1 MKSKLLILTT
11 ALLLALNTG
20 AKGKTIILSDER
32 AAYAWAD
39 SVMATMDAEHRIGQ
53 LIAQAVNPKQLAEAK
68 KEIKM
73 LVDRYH
79 IGCIYF
85 SPGNADNYASLG
97 NYTNEISKVPVLVGI
112 DGEWGLSMRIKDTPQ
127 FPRNMTLGAI
137 RDESLLYEYGAEMAA
152 ECRQMGI
159 NVNFAPVLDVNSN
172 PRNPVIGTRSFGEDP
187 KNVSSKA
194 IAYSRGLEDNGIMS
208 VAKHFPGHGDTQ
220 SDSHKTLPLV
230 DRSLVDLQA
239 TDIVPFRNYVN
250 AGLSG
255 VMIGHLNIPAL
266 KTGHYPSSLCK
277 SVGNELLK
285 NELKFDG
292 LVFTD
297 ALTMKGARVEGKAN
311 GLLA

>member
-68 KEIKM
+68 KEIKT

-112 DGEWGLSMRIKDTPQ
+112 DGEWGLSMRIK
-127 FPRNMTLGAI
+127 
-137 RDESLLYEYGAEMAA
+137 
-152 ECRQMGI
+152 
-159 NVNFAPVLDVNSN
+159 
-172 PRNPVIGTRSFGEDP
+172 
-187 KNVSSKA
+187 
-194 IAYSRGLEDNGIMS
+194 
-208 VAKHFPGHGDTQ
+208 
-220 SDSHKTLPLV
+220 
-230 DRSLVDLQA
+230 
-239 TDIVPFRNYVN
+239 
-250 AGLSG
+250 
-255 VMIGHLNIPAL
+255 
-266 KTGHYPSSLCK
+266 
-277 SVGNELLK
+277 
-285 NELKFDG
+285 
-292 LVFTD
+292 
-297 ALTMKGARVEGKAN
+297 
-311 GLLA
+311 

>member
-11 ALLLALNTG
+11 ALLLALNMG

-152 ECRQMGI
+152 ECQQMGI

-220 SDSHKTLPLV
+220 
-230 DRSLVDLQA
+230 
-239 TDIVPFRNYVN
+239 
-250 AGLSG
+250 
-255 VMIGHLNIPAL
+255 
-266 KTGHYPSSLCK
+266 
-277 SVGNELLK
+277 
-285 NELKFDG
+285 
-292 LVFTD
+292 
-297 ALTMKGARVEGKAN
+297 
-311 GLLA
+311 